1 MNPLIPVLTTER
13 LILRPFEMTDLDAVY
28 RILDV
33 ENQELPRPR
42 AERAQ
47 FLAWTVQNYHTL
59 ARLNLPPYGE
69 RAVVERQSGA
79 VIGSVGLVPAYGPF
93 GLLPGFSDEVPP
105 ECRNYFWPEFGL
117 SFTIS
122 AAHRRKGYACEACR
136 ALADYLFRDL
146 KPCRIVAITTRDNKA
161 AQGVMTRLGMR
172 LEFNPEPEP
181 AWFQVIGVL
190 ENPTR

>member
-13 LILRPFEMTDLDAVY
+13 LILRPFEMTDLAAVY
-28 RILDV
+28 HILDV

-79 VIGSVGLVPAYGPF
+79 VIGSVGLVPPTVRSVCCPVFPMRFRRNAGIIS
-93 GLLPGFSDEVPP
+93 GRNSDCLLPFPP
-105 ECRNYFWPEFGL
+105 LTGERGMPARPAGRWPIICFE
-117 SFTIS
+117 T
-122 AAHRRKGYACEACR
+122 
-136 ALADYLFRDL
+136 
-146 KPCRIVAITTRDNKA
+146 
-161 AQGVMTRLGMR
+161 
-172 LEFNPEPEP
+172 
-181 AWFQVIGVL
+181 
-190 ENPTR
+190 